1 MHRHTGRTHPL
12 APSRACLLYIIQC
25 THCDRKR
32 IDVPKIETVKVEN
45 YVDGSLSLAPSS
57 LMIWHFEIVSLSLL
71 YSTYFFFLFL
81 QIYII
86 YIYIYIV
93 LDIVWSKVYIRQCMI
108 PLVIF
113 LISYFCSVVSII
125 RHIRFVVW
133 QFVHRTPRYDLFSS
147 VALFR
152 ISYLFPPHRS
162 PLCMQ
167 YIIWYRVLFFFEI
180 FVWINHV
187 PHVME

>member
-1 MHRHTGRTHPL
+1 MSTLYNTVYSLWQETDRRSQDRNRQSRKLCGRISLPRPIIPDDL
-12 APSRACLLYIIQC
+12 AFWNS
-25 THCDRKR
+25 
-32 IDVPKIETVKVEN
+32 V
-45 YVDGSLSLAPSS
+45 SLSL
-57 LMIWHFEIVSLSLL
+57 SLSLL